1 VRRERLL
8 LSRGEWWLVLG
19 ALLVLELLLIEGDV
33 IGVGHG
39 IGAIPS
45 TLLLHPFF
53 HHASKV

>member
-1 VRRERLL
+1 VRRERLVL
-8 LSRGEWWLVLG
+8 RRGEWWLELG

-45 TLLLHPFF
+45 PLLLHPFF

>member
-1 VRRERLL
+1 
-8 LSRGEWWLVLG
+8 LG

-45 TLLLHPFF
+45 TLLLLHPFF
-53 HHASKV
+53 HHASQV